1 MSPPDGLFPSRS
13 SPSARL
19 TSVISHFSSPPYK
32 VVVCRNLGP
41 DVMPLLENRHEFE
54 LVVWPEDR
62 ACDRTWLLENIAGA
76 TGVIV
81 MLTDK
86 VDTELLDKAGP
97 SLRVV
102 STMSVGHEHIDLKAA
117 AQRALKVGYTP
128 DVLTDAG
135 KSALHPCS
143 STLMN
148 FCAVADLSVMLA
160 LMAGRNGGIGAALV
174 QNGEWSNFSWAPF
187 GFCGPQLS
195 TTATSPTRKIGFLGF
210 GRIAQATLARLV
222 PFGITH
228 CLYSSGPSSP
238 PNLQR
243 DAELEKKYNLKA
255 VAKVD
260 LDELARESDVLFVL
274 APGGSG
280 TYHVVNEGLL
290 KKMKKTSIIVNA
302 SRGTLVDSDALAK
315 ALKEGWIWG
324 AGLDV
329 VEGEP
334 NVTRDHPL
342 VKEPRCVIVP
352 HIASA
357 TLETRKSMATRAA
370 HNLIAAIFGENMP
383 AEVDLSAFYRMVNDG
398 PHRP

>member
-1 MSPPDGLFPSRS
+1 
-13 SPSARL
+13 
-19 TSVISHFSSPPYK
+19 
-32 VVVCRNLGP
+32 
-41 DVMPLLENRHEFE
+41 MPLLDSRPELE
-54 LVVWPEDR
+54 LVVWAEDR
-62 ACDRTWLLENIAGA
+62 ACDRTWLLENIPGA

-86 VDTELLDKAGP
+86 VDSELLDIAGP

-102 STMSVGHEHIDLKAA
+102 STMSVGYDHIDLKAA

-135 KSALHPCS
+135 ESEHILTAS
-143 STLMN
+143 FSRT
-148 FCAVADLSVMLA
+148 FCVVSDLSVLLA
-160 LMAGRNGGIGAALV
+160 LMAGRNGGVGASLV
-174 QNGEWSNFSWAPF
+174 QNGEWPNFSWAPF
-187 GFCGPQLS
+187 GLCGPQLS
-195 TTATSPTRKIGFLGF
+195 TTKISPTRKIGFLGF

-228 CLYSSGPSSP
+228 CLYSSNPTSL

-243 DAELEKKYNLKA
+243 DAELAQKHNLKA
-255 VAKVD
+255 VKKVD

-280 TYHVVNEGLL
+280 TYHVVNEELL
-290 KKMKKTSIIVNA
+290 RKMKKTGILVNA

-342 VKEPRCVIVP
+342 VKEPRCVILP

-357 TLETRKSMATRAA
+357 TLETRKDMATCAA
-370 HNLIAAIFGENMP
+370 QNVIAGVLGGEMP
-383 AEVDLSAFYRMVNDG
+383 AEVDLSPFCCSRLQN
-398 PHRP
+398 

>member
-1 MSPPDGLFPSRS
+1 MSS
-13 SPSARL
+13 SGSSTSLSTQVQRL
-19 TSVISHFSSPPYK
+19 TSVASHIRNNRYK

-41 DVMPLLENRHEFE
+41 DVMPLLEERSELD

-62 ACDRTWLLENIAGA
+62 ACDRAWLLENIQGA
-76 TGVIV
+76 AGVIV

-86 VDTELLDKAGP
+86 VNPELLDKAGP

-102 STMSVGHEHIDLKAA
+102 STMSVGYEHVDLKAA
-117 AQRALKVGYTP
+117 AQRGLKVGYTP
-128 DVLTDAG
+128 DVLTD
-135 KSALHPCS
+135 
-143 STLMN
+143 
-148 FCAVADLSVMLA
+148 AVADLSVMLA
-160 LMAGRNGGIGAALV
+160 LMAGRNGGIGTSVV
-174 QNGEWSNFSWAPF
+174 QNGHATYRFVLKWQNYSWAPF

-195 TTATSPTRKIGFLGF
+195 TTAASPTRKIGFLGF

-228 CLYSSGPSSP
+228 CLYSSNPSSP
-238 PNLQR
+238 PNHAR
-243 DAELEKKYNLKA
+243 DAELSRKYNLQAVEKA
-255 VAKVD
+255 SVD
-260 LDELARESDVLFVL
+260 EVARESDVLFVL
-274 APGGSG
+274 APGGAD
-280 TYHVVNEGLL
+280 TYHLVNEALL

-334 NVTRDHPL
+334 HVPIDHPL

-357 TLETRKSMATRAA
+357 TLETRRDMATRAA
-370 HNLIAAIFGENMP
+370 QNLIAAILGVQMP
-383 AEVDLSAFYRMVNDG
+383 AQVDLAGFS
-398 PHRP
+398 